1 MSTPQRF
8 RRKAQPPRTDS
19 LLWRAQLATAM
30 ATKNPTALERAL
42 EGLPLVGD
50 VDGRRLLPPAQVKDA
65 TFGDSAGVPF
75 ALEID
80 VDDVR
85 EAPADVGQKVDQV
98 FFPNAPRLLFNVCFS
113 CGAPKGVL
121 REGTYGDPTSPWFNV
136 FFGYYQIDV
145 IASEWG
151 RPFGYLDAA
160 SGAVNT
166 DDVLRIGKAD
176 WNYFS
181 NWMYGVPEVAIAPN
195 NTLTGARV
203 EVGPRERIGQR
214 DWDVLN
220 ISQARMVSAYVSGK
234 ATDPKLEERGPYS
247 FLWRMAF
254 GCPKPRPEHP
264 ELSSFFPVDMTATL
278 FMTFR
283 QVKNDPYTGKDVFQT
298 FLFGGTVNEWWQATF
313 GKVGD
318 NRRLLGL
325 QLDAVKRVIV
335 DAYPELGF

>member
-8 RRKAQPPRTDS
+8 RRRAQPPRTDS

-30 ATKNPTALERAL
+30 ATKNPTALEKAL

-214 DWDVLN
+214 QWDVLN

-254 GCPKPRPEHP
+254 GCPKPRPEYP

-278 FMTFR
+278 FMSFR
-283 QVKNDPYTGKDVFQT
+283 EVKNDPYTGKDVFQT

-335 DAYPELGF
+335 DAYPDLGF